1 MNEDSIVC
9 VLGLSY
15 RGCVGM
21 TRQDVVELYRY
32 FLANSTLQSNPNK
45 LLARYLQSTG
55 GPTR

>member
-1 MNEDSIVC
+1 MNEDSIAY

-21 TRQDVVELYRY
+21 TGQDVFELYRY

-45 LLARYLQSTG
+45 LLARYPKSTG